1 VGVLLA
7 PGDLQGETSVPA
19 LDLLVDRQRIV
30 LSAQQEVVLRCG
42 QASITLTADGRL
54 VIKGADVVSS
64 AEQVNRIRGGAVKIN

>member
-64 AEQVNRIRGGAVKIN
+64 AERVNRIRGGAVKIN